1 MGVSPFTDVYGSL
14 RAFEC
19 LWCFASFPRT
29 LEKGPRQGQLIWQ
42 EIGTVWASLGEA
54 WWIGETIVWW
64 CLRFVG
70 QMDGRFGK
78 FWVCLK
84 LVSLWNPPPVWCDYP
99 WLFLTF
105 LQIWFIFCHF
115 HSFSRHLPWIHIRLP
130 RYRTCNGRC
139 VGWAAGAQRA
149 PGVRLELFGA
159 ALENECTWGFQ
170 ESCGILQNLLRLF
183 KNLWRSLRI
192 FEACLRLC
200 IWWGEDGGW
209 LL

>member
-70 QMDGRFGK
+70 QMDWDGLGRFGC
-78 FWVCLK
+78 V
-84 LVSLWNPPPVWCDYP
+84 WN
-99 WLFLTF
+99 LFLTF
-105 LQIWFIFCHF
+105 LQIWFIFCHV

-159 ALENECTWGFQ
+159 ALENECTWMYMRV
-170 ESCGILQNLLRLF
+170 S
-183 KNLWRSLRI
+183 RI
-192 FEACLRLC
+192 FEDFWGSLRHVS
-200 IWWGEDGGW
+200 GSVSDGGKMGDGYCNSMGFP
-209 LL
+209 